1 MSYCV
6 NPHCE
11 ARENTDDAEVCQSC
25 GTSLLIRERY
35 RPLKLLSPLGG
46 AQQAEVFEVED
57 TTGGVGTEVGTHLIM
72 KVLLITDRFKHPDKK
87 RTEFLFR
94 EVKVLKKADC
104 IGIPKVQKDGFF
116 VVKDPAID
124 QELHCLVQEKIE
136 GSTLT
141 QWLEEHGPISQE
153 QAIDWLKQLSDSLIE
168 LFEIGYFHRDI
179 KPDNIMCRPDGTVV
193 LIDFGAVREITAT
206 YLTRIGV
213 PPDEG
218 RYDEALETTGIYT
231 VGYAPS
237 EQVLGKAL
245 PQSDFFALGRT
256 FVHLLTGIHPRQ
268 LPADM
273 DTGAL
278 TWRDRA
284 PQISKPF
291 GDFIDRLMSIAPGK
305 RPQNAESLKAYLTTT
320 FRRKERTHA
329 LFQDRRFQVGL
340 GVLFVL
346 LLLGGYKL
354 GTHLVSRHYF
364 RLALEQQQQRNFKAA
379 RNYYEHVIKFDPS
392 DKTAHNNLGLVCQE
406 LQDLPCVLES
416 YRKGLEI
423 KPGDAVLSYN
433 LGRIHDEFQE
443 YGKAREYYQ
452 KAIDENSSYVFPANN
467 LARLDLIDEKPQQAE
482 ERIRTV
488 LSQAEDDSVKA
499 SLYKNLGWAQY
510 QQKQYVQAI
519 ESLKTS
525 SELNPENISTYCL
538 LAKSDNALGRPSL
551 ANWELC
557 FFGNS
562 KLPEVWQWKREF
574 IQQIEE

>member
-1 MSYCV
+1 M

-11 ARENTDDAEVCQSC
+11 ARENPDDVGVCQSC

-57 TTGGVGTEVGTHLIM
+57 TTGGVGIEVGTHLIM
-72 KVLLITDRFKHPDKK
+72 KVLLITNRFKPPDNK

-94 EVKVLKKADC
+94 EVKVLKKADYS
-104 IGIPKVQKDGFF
+104 GIPKVQKDGFF

-141 QWLEEHGPISQE
+141 QWIEEHGPISQD

-218 RYDEALETTGIYT
+218 RYDEALETTGIFT
-231 VGYAPS
+231 VGYAPP

-256 FVHLLTGIHPRQ
+256 FVQLLTGTHPRK

-273 DTGAL
+273 DTGEL
-278 TWRDRA
+278 TWRDKA

-291 GDFIDRLMSIAPGK
+291 GDFIDRLMSIAPGN
-305 RPQNAESLKAYLTTT
+305 RPQNAESLKAYLNTS
-320 FRRKERTHA
+320 FRRKEWTHA
-329 LFQDRRFQVGL
+329 LFRDRRFQIGAGAL
-340 GVLFVL
+340 LLL

-354 GTHLVSRHYF
+354 GTYLVSRYYF
-364 RLALEQQQQRNFKAA
+364 QLALEQQQQRNFKTA

-433 LGRIHDEFQE
+433 LGRIHDDFQE

-452 KAIDENSSYVFPANN
+452 KAIDANPSYAQPVNN
-467 LARLDLIDEKPQQAE
+467 LARLDLIDEKPKQAE
-482 ERIRTV
+482 EQIGTV
-488 LSQAEDDSVKA
+488 LNLAKHDSVKA

-525 SELNPENISTYCL
+525 SELNAEEISTYCL
-538 LAKSDNALGRPSL
+538 LAKAENAVGQPSS

-557 FFGNS
+557 FFGHS

-574 IQQIEE
+574 IKRNEE